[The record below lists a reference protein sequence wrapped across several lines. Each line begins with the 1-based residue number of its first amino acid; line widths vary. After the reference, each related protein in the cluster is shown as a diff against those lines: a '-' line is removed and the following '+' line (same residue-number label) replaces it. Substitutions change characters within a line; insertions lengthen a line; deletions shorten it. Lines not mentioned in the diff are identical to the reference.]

1 LRRFIEPYRR
11 GDSLLIRSTRELLA
25 QPRFVDVVGHS
36 QEVWDDAAMLR
47 ERAGIPLIDG
57 LYIAYASYVRCS
69 ALITN
74 DNRMKSVLGVEVIAL
89 SSLL

>member
-1 LRRFIEPYRR
+1 
-11 GDSLLIRSTRELLA
+11 
-25 QPRFVDVVGHS
+25 
-36 QEVWDDAAMLR
+36 MLR